1 MEKKII
7 DVLLRE
13 TFALTREPM
22 ELPPLPAETEKP
34 KIVLIGQPQQNL
46 FGVLNKIF
54 GGLDDLESMMFRSF
68 NCTFAY
74 GEDKKIFVDVDDT
87 LTETTA
93 ESLMQMLLVM
103 DDTKSALRCKIEL
116 NCLLLKKI
124 CLSIA
129 ASGYDYEDFDAFE
142 ILSAHDFYLFTLTAT
157 ALFSGSERT
166 FLNEVLLPNATDVTG
181 FIVTN
186 ANLILEKDQ
195 GDIDDKLKNL
205 LPEDTP
211 IFFVPD
217 ADEKKIADELEL
229 RAENLQDLH
238 DRRKARVEKILLN
251 KALSEVNIQ
260 IEALTLNS
268 ENLDGIIARLSAKSK
283 ELPKRQESIFRRA
296 RTTYILKIQMDAVE
310 RVTAFNQ
317 QILDKIRDEV
327 QQGKDVNEMRE
338 ILPNYIRDMW
348 RNEMDSVQSDIC
360 DSLKRLQNNLESM
373 IEKNLREF
381 LNSDEA
387 TQNIDFDLAVA
398 MTNSYDGSVGH
409 YDRPNEFNADVT
421 EFKPTEVEEGSQ
433 LKRYGVIAAGVALA
447 LTSHPIVG
455 AAIAIFGSRSIKQKQ
470 ETAFLAES
478 KEAMLKAAKDMTSD
492 LYNEACR
499 WIKDGLDKIEQNLSD
514 CIAACCQNIMDSLIT
529 ALKDKKQS
537 SDDYAQQLEKLKDI
551 KQQLEEALYGSDKG
565 GTHNGFCSIGDQA
578 ED

>member
-1 MEKKII
+1 M
-7 DVLLRE
+7 
-13 TFALTREPM
+13 
-22 ELPPLPAETEKP
+22 
-34 KIVLIGQPQQNL
+34 
-46 FGVLNKIF
+46 
-54 GGLDDLESMMFRSF
+54 
-68 NCTFAY
+68 
-74 GEDKKIFVDVDDT
+74 
-87 LTETTA
+87 
-93 ESLMQMLLVM
+93 
-103 DDTKSALRCKIEL
+103 
-116 NCLLLKKI
+116 
-124 CLSIA
+124 
-129 ASGYDYEDFDAFE
+129 
-142 ILSAHDFYLFTLTAT
+142 
-157 ALFSGSERT
+157 
-166 FLNEVLLPNATDVTG
+166 
-181 FIVTN
+181 
-186 ANLILEKDQ
+186 
-195 GDIDDKLKNL
+195 
-205 LPEDTP
+205 
-211 IFFVPD
+211 
-217 ADEKKIADELEL
+217 
-229 RAENLQDLH
+229 
-238 DRRKARVEKILLN
+238 
-251 KALSEVNIQ
+251 
-260 IEALTLNS
+260 NS

-565 GTHNGFCSIGDQA
+565 GTHNGFLFNRRPSGRLTRSSRTLQITLF
-578 ED
+578 